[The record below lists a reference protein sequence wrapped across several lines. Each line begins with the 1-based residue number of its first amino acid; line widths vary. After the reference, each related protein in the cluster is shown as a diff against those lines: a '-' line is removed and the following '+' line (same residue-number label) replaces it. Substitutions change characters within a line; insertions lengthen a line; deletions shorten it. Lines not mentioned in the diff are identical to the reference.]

1 MTDATAEIDAPGS
14 GESAKRR
21 QILDG
26 ARSVFLARGFDAAS
40 MGEIARAAGVS
51 KGTLYVYFDSKEA
64 LFRDLIAEVKRATAE
79 RLTAFDPGDHDVA
92 TVLGRF
98 ARRLIA
104 ELTEPSHV
112 ALVRMVVGASE
123 KFPDVGRA
131 FFEAG
136 PAFGALR
143 LRDYLA
149 AQAASGVLRID
160 DAETAAWQFMGMCNQ
175 PAMMATVFAAAPRP
189 DPAAIERYARAA
201 VAAFMRAHAPEP
213 HERSLIRT

>member
-1 MTDATAEIDAPGS
+1 MADAIAEIEAPEAAEG
-14 GESAKRR
+14 AKRR

-26 ARSVFLARGFDAAS
+26 ARGVFLARGFDAAS

-64 LFRDLIAEVKRATAE
+64 LFRELIAEVKRATAE
-79 RLTAFDPGDHDVA
+79 RLTDFDPGDHDVA

-131 FFEAG
+131 FFDAG

-149 AQAASGVLRID
+149 AQAADGVLRVD
-160 DAETAAWQFMGMCNQ
+160 DPETAAWQFMGMCNQ
-175 PAMMATVFAAAPRP
+175 PVMMATVLAAAPRP
-189 DPAAIERYARAA
+189 DAARIERYASAA
-201 VAAFMRAHAPEP
+201 VATFMRAHVPDGG
-213 HERSLIRT
+213 